1 MDAESFQTEHGNPEQ
16 AIVEG
21 IEISHLDASADRQ
34 YASAG
39 ARAGGLFH
47 HDAKAA
53 IFDEGLLEHLQVARL
68 KQTQGEFPARQYV

>member
-1 MDAESFQTEHGNPEQ
+1 MDAETFKTEHCDPEQ

-21 IEISHLDASADRQ
+21 IEISHFDTSADRQ

-47 HDAKAA
+47 DDAKAL
-53 IFDEGLLEHLQVARL
+53 IIDEGLLEHLQVARL
-68 KQTQGEFPARQYV
+68 EQAQGELPARQYV